1 MTSLYRLLGRQVLSR
16 GTCFKGA
23 AHFRSFSTPLSNN
36 NNTEQRPF
44 RILGLQQIA
53 VGSTSRDE
61 LLHLWVDILGLE
73 PMGTYVSEKENVDEV
88 ILTVGLDASPRHSV
102 EIDLMVPLDANKSPK
117 VCILFF
123 YVVKSHFNSGERF

>member
-16 GTCFKGA
+16 GTFFTGA

>member
-1 MTSLYRLLGRQVLSR
+1 
-16 GTCFKGA
+16 
-23 AHFRSFSTPLSNN
+23 
-36 NNTEQRPF
+36 
-44 RILGLQQIA
+44 LGLQQIA

-88 ILTVGLDASPRHSV
+88 ILTVGLDDSPRHSV